1 MAEEE
6 IEVFLTSVELAEFP
20 VLDEETD
27 GPSSSPEGY
36 VYMMGEEGTKNFKIG
51 KTKNPKK
58 RLSDLQTG
66 SSQTLKYVKVFA
78 VSDMNETEAALHSA
92 MEKKYQKVGGG
103 QEWYTTPGYMKPV
116 VNQFVKIAK
125 Q

>member
-6 IEVFLTSVELAEFP
+6 IVVFLTSVELAEFP

-27 GPSSSPEGY
+27 GPSRSPEGY
-36 VYMMGEEGTKNFKIG
+36 VYMMREEETKNFKIG
-51 KTKNPKK
+51 KTQNLKK

-66 SSQTLKYVKVFA
+66 NSQTLKYVSIII
-78 VSDMNETEAALHSA
+78 VSDMNETEAALHKA
-92 MEKKYQKVGGG
+92 MEQKYQKVGGG
-103 QEWYTTPGYMKPV
+103 QEWYTTSGYMKPV
-116 VNQFVKIAK
+116 VNLFVKIAK